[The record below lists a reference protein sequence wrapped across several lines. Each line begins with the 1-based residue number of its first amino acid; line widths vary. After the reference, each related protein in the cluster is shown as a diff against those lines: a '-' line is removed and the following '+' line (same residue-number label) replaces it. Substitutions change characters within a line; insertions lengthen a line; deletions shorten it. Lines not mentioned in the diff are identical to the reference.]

1 MWCFVKTCSISVGQ
15 VFSMVKQRQSGIGA
29 EYADDSEA
37 SVVQPALASA
47 TERSV

>member
-1 MWCFVKTCSISVGQ
+1 MWCFAKPVQ
-15 VFSMVKQRQSGIGA
+15 FRLDRFFSMVKQRQSGIGA